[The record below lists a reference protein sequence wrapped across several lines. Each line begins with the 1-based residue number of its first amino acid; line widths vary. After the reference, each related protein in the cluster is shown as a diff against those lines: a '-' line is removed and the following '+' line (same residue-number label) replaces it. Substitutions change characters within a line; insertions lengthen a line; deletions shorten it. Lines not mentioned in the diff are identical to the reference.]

1 MKMNQ
6 STRQN
11 FTEFKNHTEFRGDNF
26 KPFIGGH
33 ERSRGKKENIL
44 YMERHTI
51 FLYAEN
57 QHP

>member
-11 FTEFKNHTEFRGDNF
+11 FTECKNHTEFRGDIF

-33 ERSRGKKENIL
+33 ERSREKNIL

-51 FLYAEN
+51 FLYAES